1 MSGERGL
8 FADPI
13 PPEKRAECRVAVPTD
28 KDCYALANSFRQLS
42 DQLLDQR
49 GRRFSKIRLHPTGI
63 SVRKHNGYIYRFL
76 HCKQCGQ
83 LVELMDYKKGER

>member
-1 MSGERGL
+1 MVERGL

-13 PPEKRAECRVAVPTD
+13 PPEKRTECRVAVPVD

-49 GRRFSKIRLHPTGI
+49 GRRFSKIRLDSSTRMI
-63 SVRKHNGYIYRFL
+63 V
-76 HCKQCGQ
+76 
-83 LVELMDYKKGER
+83 VEMEL